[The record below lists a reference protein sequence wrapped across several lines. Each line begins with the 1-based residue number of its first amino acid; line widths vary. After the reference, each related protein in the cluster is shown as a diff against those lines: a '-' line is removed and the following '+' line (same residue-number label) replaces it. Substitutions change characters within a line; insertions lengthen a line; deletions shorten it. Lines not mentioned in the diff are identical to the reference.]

1 MGWADYAASILG
13 ATPGASNPQGSAI
26 DYESHPA
33 ARTLGGS
40 DRDLLSCPMPFVESQ
55 QEATQEQVHEEGLHH
70 QLTVGQMT
78 MVAVGGSIGTG
89 LLLGSAA
96 ALEIAGPS
104 VILSYVVATFI
115 AYTVAMALG
124 ELASV
129 HPAAGSFGVYGELY
143 LNQYLGFLCRAAYWA
158 SIAFSIGAEL
168 VASATYMTYWLPA
181 LPGEIWVVVFS
192 ALLLLVNL
200 RSVGSFGRF
209 EFWFSMIKFATI
221 VAFILAGAAL
231 LLSGRVAQQYTAHG
245 GFLPKGP
252 IAPLLA
258 VFWAIYAFGG
268 VEMLAVTTGE
278 SRSAKDIPRAARLT
292 FFLLAG
298 LYLGA
303 IIILVGVMPW
313 NHAGV
318 SESPFVSVL
327 RLAKVP
333 AAAFFMNFVVLT
345 AALSGANAKLYVA
358 SRLLFSMGRTGWAP
372 VSVGKLNASGSPR
385 LALLVSSYGIVTA
398 LIIENWAPKQAFL
411 YIMGAA
417 FSGLILSWVV
427 SLAAHV
433 SFRWRL
439 TPEQVAALP
448 IRSPFGL
455 WGSILGF
462 VLVSAA
468 VLQTLLSSRINEV
481 GGLVFFVV
489 LTVAYIFLKS
499 NRRTM

>member
-1 MGWADYAASILG
+1 MPLAV
-13 ATPGASNPQGSAI
+13 SAPEI
-26 DYESHPA
+26 H
-33 ARTLGGS
+33 
-40 DRDLLSCPMPFVESQ
+40 
-55 QEATQEQVHEEGLHH
+55 EQGLHH
-70 QLTVGQMT
+70 QLTAGQMT
-78 MVAVGGSIGTG
+78 MVAVGGSVGTG

-96 ALEIAGPS
+96 ALEIAGPA
-104 VILSYVVATFI
+104 VILSYIVAAFI

-129 HPAAGSFGVYGELY
+129 HPSAGSFGVYGELY
-143 LNQYLGFLCRAAYWA
+143 LNEYLGFLCRAAYWA

-181 LPGEIWVVVFS
+181 VPGEVWVFVFS

-231 LLSGRVAQQYTAHG
+231 LLSGRVAPQYTAHG
-245 GFLPKGP
+245 GFFPKGP
-252 IAPLLA
+252 LAPLLA
-258 VFWAIYAFGG
+258 VFLAIYAFGG

-278 SRSAKDIPRAARLT
+278 SRSSKDIPRAARLT

-303 IIILVGVMPW
+303 IVVLVGVMPW

-333 AAAFFMNFVVLT
+333 AAAYFMNFVVLT

-358 SRLLFSMGRTGWAP
+358 SRLLFSMGRSGWAP
-372 VSVGKLNASGSPR
+372 ARLGTLNASGSPR

-417 FSGLILSWVV
+417 FSGLFLCWVI
-427 SLAAHV
+427 SLAAHAN
-433 SFRWRL
+433 FRRRL
-439 TPEQVAALP
+439 TPQQVAALP
-448 IRSPFGL
+448 MRSPLGI
-455 WGSILGF
+455 WGSIIGF
-462 VLVSAA
+462 VVSAA
-468 VLQTLLSSRINEV
+468 LVLHTLFSSRVNAV
-481 GGLVFFVV
+481 GGLIFFGG
-489 LTVAYIFLKS
+489 LTVAYFLLK
-499 NRRTM
+499 RRRQAI

>member
-1 MGWADYAASILG
+1 
-13 ATPGASNPQGSAI
+13 
-26 DYESHPA
+26 
-33 ARTLGGS
+33 
-40 DRDLLSCPMPFVESQ
+40 
-55 QEATQEQVHEEGLHH
+55 
-70 QLTVGQMT
+70 MT

-96 ALEIAGPS
+96 ALEVAGPG
-104 VILSYVVATFI
+104 VILSYIIAAFI

-124 ELASV
+124 ELASM

-168 VASATYMTYWLPA
+168 TASATYMGYWLPA
-181 LPGEIWVVVFS
+181 VPGELWVILFS

-200 RSVGSFGRF
+200 RSVGSYGRF
-209 EFWFSMIKFATI
+209 EFWFAMIKFATI
-221 VAFILAGAAL
+221 VAFILAGSAL
-231 LLSGRVAQQYTAHG
+231 LFSGRVAPQYTAQG

-292 FFLLAG
+292 IFLLAG
-298 LYLGA
+298 VYLGA
-303 IIILVGVMPW
+303 ITVLVGVMPW
-313 NHAGV
+313 NHTGV

-327 RLAKVP
+327 RLAHIP
-333 AAAFFMNFVVLT
+333 AAAYFMNFVVLT

-358 SRLLFSMGRTGWAP
+358 SRLLFSMGRSGWAP
-372 VSVGKLNASGSPR
+372 ARLGKLNAAGSPR
-385 LALLVSSYGIVTA
+385 LALLVSSYGIVSA
-398 LIIENWAPKQAFL
+398 LIFEYWAPQQAFV

-417 FSGLILSWVV
+417 FSGLIFSWVV

-433 SFRWRL
+433 SFRRRL
-439 TPEQVAALP
+439 TPQQLAALP
-448 IRSPFGL
+448 MRSPLGI
-455 WGSILGF
+455 WGSMLGF
-462 VLVSAA
+462 MLASATVLH
-468 VLQTLLSSRINEV
+468 TLFSTRINAI
-481 GGLVFFVV
+481 GGLVFFTA
-489 LTVAYIFLKS
+489 LTLAYFLLKRRREVAPPNS
-499 NRRTM
+499 P

>member
-1 MGWADYAASILG
+1 
-13 ATPGASNPQGSAI
+13 
-26 DYESHPA
+26 
-33 ARTLGGS
+33 
-40 DRDLLSCPMPFVESQ
+40 
-55 QEATQEQVHEEGLHH
+55 
-70 QLTVGQMT
+70 MT

-96 ALEIAGPS
+96 ALEVAGPG
-104 VILSYVVATFI
+104 VILSYIIAAFI

-124 ELASV
+124 ELSSM
-129 HPAAGSFGVYGELY
+129 HPAAGSFGIYGELY

-158 SIAFSIGAEL
+158 AIAFSIGAEL
-168 VASATYMTYWLPA
+168 VASATYMAYWFPQVR
-181 LPGEIWVVVFS
+181 GEIWVLVFS

-221 VAFILAGAAL
+221 VVFILAGAAL
-231 LLSGRVAQQYTAHG
+231 MFSGRVAPQYTAHG
-245 GFLPKGP
+245 GFLPQGP

-278 SRSAKDIPRAARLT
+278 SRTATDIPRAARLT

-298 LYLGA
+298 IYLGA
-303 IIILVGVMPW
+303 IIVLVGVMPW
-313 NHAGV
+313 NHTGV
-318 SESPFVSVL
+318 AESPFVSVL
-327 RLAKVP
+327 RLAKIP

-372 VSVGKLNASGSPR
+372 ARLGKLNHSGSPR

-417 FSGLILSWVV
+417 FSGLIFSWVV

-439 TPEQVAALP
+439 TAQQVAALP
-448 IRSPFGL
+448 MRSPLGM
-455 WGSILGF
+455 WGSMIGF
-462 VLVSAA
+462 VLASAT
-468 VLQTLLSSRINEV
+468 VLHTLFSTRINEI
-481 GGLVFFVV
+481 GGFVFFAA
-489 LTVAYIFLKS
+489 LTVSYFLLK
-499 NRRTM
+499 RRRGSPSQ

>member
-1 MGWADYAASILG
+1 MPAI
-13 ATPGASNPQGSAI
+13 PSAPEVI
-26 DYESHPA
+26 H
-33 ARTLGGS
+33 
-40 DRDLLSCPMPFVESQ
+40 
-55 QEATQEQVHEEGLHH
+55 EQGLHH
-70 QLTVGQMT
+70 QLTAGQMT

-96 ALEIAGPS
+96 ALEVAGPG
-104 VILSYVVATFI
+104 VIISYVIAAFI

-124 ELASV
+124 ELASM
-129 HPAAGSFGVYGELY
+129 HPAAGSFAVYGELY

-158 SIAFSIGAEL
+158 AIAFSIGAEL
-168 VASATYMTYWLPA
+168 VASAAYMAYWFPTVR
-181 LPGEIWVVVFS
+181 GEIWVLVFA
-192 ALLLLVNL
+192 ALLLVVNL

-231 LLSGRVAQQYTAHG
+231 LFSGKVAPQYTAQG

-278 SRSAKDIPRAARLT
+278 SRSSTDIPRATRLT

-298 LYLGA
+298 VYLGA
-303 IIILVGVMPW
+303 ITILVGVMSW
-313 NHAGV
+313 NHTGV

-333 AAAFFMNFVVLT
+333 AAAYFMNFVVLT

-372 VSVGKLNASGSPR
+372 AALGKLNASGSPR
-385 LALLVSSYGIVTA
+385 LALLVSSYGIITA
-398 LIIENWAPKQAFL
+398 LIIENWAPKQAVL

-417 FSGLILSWVV
+417 FSGLIFSWIV

-439 TPEQVAALP
+439 TPEQVAKLP
-448 IRSPFGL
+448 MRSPFGV
-455 WGSILGF
+455 WGSMLGF
-462 VLVSAA
+462 VLVLAA
-468 VLQTLLSSRINEV
+468 VLHTLFSSRINAY
-481 GGLVFFVV
+481 GGLAFFAI
-489 LTVAYIFLKS
+489 LTVAYILMR
-499 NRRTM
+499 RRT

>member
-1 MGWADYAASILG
+1 MPQAP
-13 ATPGASNPQGSAI
+13 ATP
-26 DYESHPA
+26 
-33 ARTLGGS
+33 
-40 DRDLLSCPMPFVESQ
+40 DL
-55 QEATQEQVHEEGLHH
+55 THEQGLHH

-104 VILSYVVATFI
+104 VILSYLVAAFI
-115 AYTVAMALG
+115 AYTVSMALG
-124 ELASV
+124 ELSSM
-129 HPAAGSFGVYGELY
+129 HPAAASFGLYGELY

-158 SIAFSIGAEL
+158 AIAFSIGAEL
-168 VASATYMTYWLPA
+168 TASAAYMAYWFPA
-181 LPGEIWVVVFS
+181 VRGELWVILFS
-192 ALLLLVNL
+192 ALLLIVNL
-200 RSVGSFGRF
+200 RSVLAFGRF
-209 EFWFSMIKFATI
+209 EFWFAMIKFATI

-231 LLSGRVAQQYTAHG
+231 LLGGRVAPQYTAHG

-252 IAPLLA
+252 TAPLLA

-278 SRSAKDIPRAARLT
+278 SRSSKDIPRASRLT

-298 LYLGA
+298 VYLGA
-303 IIILVGVMPW
+303 ITVLVGVMPW
-313 NHAGV
+313 NHAGA

-327 RLAKVP
+327 RLARVP

-372 VSVGKLNASGSPR
+372 ARLGKLNASGSPR
-385 LALLVSSYGIVTA
+385 LALLISSYGIVTA

-417 FSGLILSWVV
+417 FSGLIFSW
-427 SLAAHV
+427 
-433 SFRWRL
+433 
-439 TPEQVAALP
+439 
-448 IRSPFGL
+448 
-455 WGSILGF
+455 
-462 VLVSAA
+462 
-468 VLQTLLSSRINEV
+468 
-481 GGLVFFVV
+481 
-489 LTVAYIFLKS
+489 
-499 NRRTM
+499 

>member
-1 MGWADYAASILG
+1 
-13 ATPGASNPQGSAI
+13 
-26 DYESHPA
+26 
-33 ARTLGGS
+33 
-40 DRDLLSCPMPFVESQ
+40 
-55 QEATQEQVHEEGLHH
+55 
-70 QLTVGQMT
+70 

-96 ALEIAGPS
+96 ALEMAGPS
-104 VILSYVVATFI
+104 VILSYIIAAFI

-124 ELASV
+124 ELAST
-129 HPAAGSFGVYGELY
+129 HPAAGSFAIYGELY

-158 SIAFSIGAEL
+158 AIAFSIGAEL
-168 VASATYMTYWLPA
+168 TASASYMAYWLPVVR
-181 LPGEIWVVVFS
+181 GEIWVIIFS

-231 LLSGRVAQQYTAHG
+231 LLGGRVAAQYTAQG

-278 SRSAKDIPRAARLT
+278 SSSSRDIPRAARLT

-303 IIILVGVMPW
+303 ITVLVGVMPW
-313 NHAGV
+313 NHTGV
-318 SESPFVSVL
+318 TESPFVSVL
-327 RLAKVP
+327 RLAKIP

-345 AALSGANAKLYVA
+345 ATLSGANAKLYVA

-372 VSVGKLNASGSPR
+372 ARLGKLNASGSPR

-417 FSGLILSWVV
+417 FSGLIFSWVV
-427 SLAAHV
+427 CLAAHV
-433 SFRWRL
+433 SFRRRL
-439 TPEQVAALP
+439 TREQVAALP
-448 IRSPFGL
+448 MRSPFGI
-455 WGSILGF
+455 WGSMLGF

-468 VLQTLLSSRINEV
+468 VLQTLRSSRINEI

-489 LTVAYIFLKS
+489 LTIAYLFLKRS
-499 NRRTM
+499 RQTP

>member
-1 MGWADYAASILG
+1 
-13 ATPGASNPQGSAI
+13 
-26 DYESHPA
+26 
-33 ARTLGGS
+33 
-40 DRDLLSCPMPFVESQ
+40 
-55 QEATQEQVHEEGLHH
+55 
-70 QLTVGQMT
+70 MT

-104 VILSYVVATFI
+104 VILSYLVAAFI

-129 HPAAGSFGVYGELY
+129 NPAAGSFGVYGELY
-143 LNQYLGFLCRAAYWA
+143 LNQYLGFLCRAGYWA

-168 VASATYMTYWLPA
+168 TASATYMSYWLPA
-181 LPGEIWVVVFS
+181 VPGVVWVFVFS
-192 ALLLLVNL
+192 VLLVLVNL
-200 RSVGSFGRF
+200 RSVLAFGRF
-209 EFWFSMIKFATI
+209 EFWFAMIKFSTI
-221 VAFILAGAAL
+221 VLFILAGTAL
-231 LLSGRVAQQYTAHG
+231 LVSGRVTPQYTAQG

-252 IAPLLA
+252 TAPLLA
-258 VFWAIYAFGG
+258 VFFAIYAFGG

-298 LYLGA
+298 LYLAA
-303 IIILVGVMPW
+303 ITVLVGVMPW

-333 AAAFFMNFVVLT
+333 AAAYLMNFVVLT
-345 AALSGANAKLYVA
+345 AALSGANAKLYVS

-372 VSVGKLNASGSPR
+372 ASLGKLNASGSPR

-398 LIIENWAPKQAFL
+398 LIIEHWAAQRAFL

-417 FSGLILSWVV
+417 FSGLILSWVI

-433 SFRWRL
+433 SFRRSL
-439 TPEQVAALP
+439 TRQQVAALP
-448 IRSPFGL
+448 MRSPLGM
-455 WGSILGF
+455 WGSVLGF
-462 VLVSAA
+462 ILATIA
-468 VLQTLLSSRINEV
+468 VLHTLFATRINAI
-481 GGLVFFVV
+481 GGLVFFAGLTAAYV
-489 LTVAYIFLKS
+489 LLK
-499 NRRTM
+499 RRRGA

>member
-1 MGWADYAASILG
+1 MPPASAASEIKE
-13 ATPGASNPQGSAI
+13 SEIKEQGL
-26 DYESHPA
+26 
-33 ARTLGGS
+33 R
-40 DRDLLSCPMPFVESQ
+40 
-55 QEATQEQVHEEGLHH
+55 H
-70 QLTVGQMT
+70 QLTAGQMT

-104 VILSYVVATFI
+104 VILSYIVAAFI

-129 HPAAGSFGVYGELY
+129 HPSAGSFGVYGELY
-143 LNQYLGFLCRAAYWA
+143 LNQYLGFLCRAGYWA

-181 LPGEIWVVVFS
+181 VPGEVWVFVFS

-200 RSVGSFGRF
+200 RSVSSFGRF
-209 EFWFSMIKFATI
+209 EFWFAMIKFATI

-231 LLSGRVAQQYTAHG
+231 LAGGRVAPQYTAQG
-245 GFLPKGP
+245 RFFPNGP

-258 VFWAIYAFGG
+258 VFLAIYAFGG

-278 SRSAKDIPRAARLT
+278 SRSSKDIPRAARLT

-303 IIILVGVMPW
+303 IIVLVGVMPW

-327 RLAKVP
+327 RLTKVP
-333 AAAFFMNFVVLT
+333 AAAYFMNFVVLT

-358 SRLLFSMGRTGWAP
+358 SRLLFSMARSGWAP
-372 VSVGKLNASGSPR
+372 ARVGKLNAAGSPR
-385 LALLVSSYGIVTA
+385 LALLISSYGIITA

-439 TPEQVAALP
+439 TPQQVAALP
-448 IRSPFGL
+448 MRSPLGV
-455 WGSILGF
+455 WGSVLGF
-462 VLVSAA
+462 LLVSIA
-468 VLQTLLSSRINEV
+468 VIHTLLSSRVNQL
-481 GGLVFFVV
+481 GGLVFFAG
-489 LTVAYIFLKS
+489 LTIAYILLK
-499 NRRTM
+499 RRRKPDTFPVET

>member
-1 MGWADYAASILG
+1 
-13 ATPGASNPQGSAI
+13 
-26 DYESHPA
+26 
-33 ARTLGGS
+33 
-40 DRDLLSCPMPFVESQ
+40 MPLAPVVPEV
-55 QEATQEQVHEEGLHH
+55 QEQGLHH
-70 QLTVGQMT
+70 QLTAGQMT

-104 VILSYVVATFI
+104 VILSYIVAAFI

-124 ELASV
+124 ELASM

-143 LNQYLGFLCRAAYWA
+143 LNQYLGFLCRAGYWA

-168 VASATYMTYWLPA
+168 VASATYMHYWLPA
-181 LPGEIWVVVFS
+181 VPGEVWVFVFS
-192 ALLLLVNL
+192 ALLLIVNL
-200 RSVGSFGRF
+200 RSVSSFGRF
-209 EFWFSMIKFATI
+209 EFWFAMIKFATI
-221 VAFILAGAAL
+221 VAFILAGTAL
-231 LLSGRVAQQYTAHG
+231 MLSGRMVPQYTAEG

-258 VFWAIYAFGG
+258 VFLAIYAFGG

-278 SRSAKDIPRAARLT
+278 SRSAQDIPRAARLT

-303 IIILVGVMPW
+303 IIVLVGVMQW

-318 SESPFVSVL
+318 GESPFVSVL

-358 SRLLFSMGRTGWAP
+358 SRLLFSMGRSGWAP
-372 VSVGKLNASGSPR
+372 ARLGKLNTAGSPR

-439 TPEQVAALP
+439 TPDQVAALP
-448 IRSPFGL
+448 MRSPVGV
-455 WGSILGF
+455 WGSMLGF

-468 VLQTLLSSRINEV
+468 VVQTLFSTRVNAI
-481 GGLVFFVV
+481 GGIGFFVL
-489 LTVAYIFLKS
+489 LTAAYLLLKR
-499 NRRTM
+499 RRTS

>member
-1 MGWADYAASILG
+1 
-13 ATPGASNPQGSAI
+13 
-26 DYESHPA
+26 
-33 ARTLGGS
+33 
-40 DRDLLSCPMPFVESQ
+40 
-55 QEATQEQVHEEGLHH
+55 
-70 QLTVGQMT
+70 MT

-104 VILSYVVATFI
+104 VILSYFVAAFI

-129 HPAAGSFGVYGELY
+129 HPAAGAFGVYGELY
-143 LNQYLGFLCRAAYWA
+143 LNQYLGFLCRAGYWA

-168 VASATYMTYWLPA
+168 TASATYMAHWFPT
-181 LPGEIWVVVFS
+181 LPGVFWVFVFS

-200 RSVGSFGRF
+200 RSVLAFGRF

-221 VAFILAGAAL
+221 VAFILAGTSL
-231 LLSGRVAQQYTAHG
+231 LVSGRVAPQYTAQG
-245 GFLPKGP
+245 GFFPKGP

-258 VFWAIYAFGG
+258 VFLAIYAFGG

-278 SRSAKDIPRAARLT
+278 SRSSKDIPRAARLT
-292 FFLLAG
+292 FFSLAG

-303 IIILVGVMPW
+303 ITILVGVMPW
-313 NHAGV
+313 NHAGT

-327 RLAKVP
+327 SIAHIP
-333 AAAFFMNFVVLT
+333 AAANFMNFVVLT

-358 SRLLFSMGRTGWAP
+358 SRLLFSMGRSGWAP
-372 VSVGKLNASGSPR
+372 ATMGKLNASGSPR

-398 LIIENWAPKQAFL
+398 LIIENWAPQQAFL

-417 FSGLILSWVV
+417 FSGLIFSWIV

-433 SFRWRL
+433 SFRRRL

-448 IRSPFGL
+448 MRSPLGA

-462 VLVSAA
+462 ILVSIT
-468 VLQTLLSSRINEV
+468 VLHTLFASRINAL
-481 GGLVFFVV
+481 GGLVFFTA
-489 LTVAYIFLKS
+489 LTAAYLWLKRHRQAS
-499 NRRTM
+499 

>member
-1 MGWADYAASILG
+1 
-13 ATPGASNPQGSAI
+13 
-26 DYESHPA
+26 
-33 ARTLGGS
+33 
-40 DRDLLSCPMPFVESQ
+40 
-55 QEATQEQVHEEGLHH
+55 
-70 QLTVGQMT
+70 

-96 ALEIAGPS
+96 ALEMAGPS
-104 VILSYVVATFI
+104 VILSYIIAAFI

-124 ELASV
+124 ELAST
-129 HPAAGSFGVYGELY
+129 HPAAGSFAIYGELY

-158 SIAFSIGAEL
+158 AIAFSIGAEL
-168 VASATYMTYWLPA
+168 TASASYMAYWLPVVR
-181 LPGEIWVVVFS
+181 GEIWVIIFS

-231 LLSGRVAQQYTAHG
+231 LLGGRVAAQYTAQG
-245 GFLPKGP
+245 GFFPKGP

-278 SRSAKDIPRAARLT
+278 SSSSRDIPRAARLT

-303 IIILVGVMPW
+303 ITVLVGVMPW
-313 NHAGV
+313 NHTGV
-318 SESPFVSVL
+318 TESPFVSVL
-327 RLAKVP
+327 RLAKIP

-372 VSVGKLNASGSPR
+372 ARLGKLNASGSPR

-417 FSGLILSWVV
+417 FSGLIFSWVV
-427 SLAAHV
+427 CLAAHV

-439 TPEQVAALP
+439 TREQVAALP
-448 IRSPFGL
+448 MRSPFGI
-455 WGSILGF
+455 WGSMLGF

-468 VLQTLLSSRINEV
+468 VLQTLRSSRINEI

-489 LTVAYIFLKS
+489 LTIAYLFLKRS
-499 NRRTM
+499 RQTP

>member
-1 MGWADYAASILG
+1 M
-13 ATPGASNPQGSAI
+13 P
-26 DYESHPA
+26 PA
-33 ARTLGGS
+33 
-40 DRDLLSCPMPFVESQ
+40 PEI
-55 QEATQEQVHEEGLHH
+55 VHEQGLHH

-96 ALEIAGPS
+96 ALEMAGPS
-104 VILSYVVATFI
+104 VILSYVVAAFL

-124 ELASV
+124 ELASA

-158 SIAFSIGAEL
+158 AIAFSIGAEL
-168 VASATYMTYWLPA
+168 VASATYMAYWFPA
-181 LPGEIWVVVFS
+181 VPGELWVIVFS

-209 EFWFSMIKFATI
+209 EFWFSMIKLATI

-231 LLSGRVAQQYTAHG
+231 LFTGRVAPQYTAQG
-245 GFLPKGP
+245 GFFPKGP
-252 IAPLLA
+252 VAPLLA

-268 VEMLAVTTGE
+268 VEILAVTTGE
-278 SRSAKDIPRAARLT
+278 SRSSKDIPRATRLT
-292 FFLLAG
+292 IFLLAG
-298 LYLGA
+298 IYLGA
-303 IIILVGVMPW
+303 ITILVGVMPW
-313 NHAGV
+313 NHTGV

-333 AAAFFMNFVVLT
+333 AAAYLMNFVVLT
-345 AALSGANAKLYVA
+345 AALSGANAKLYAA
-358 SRLLFSMGRTGWAP
+358 SRLLFSMGRSGWAP
-372 VSVGKLNASGSPR
+372 ARLGNLNASGSPR

-398 LIIENWAPKQAFL
+398 LIIENWAPKEAFS

-417 FSGLILSWVV
+417 FSGLFFCWVV

-439 TPEQVAALP
+439 TPQEVAALP
-448 IRSPFGL
+448 MRSPLGI
-455 WGSILGF
+455 WGSMVGF
-462 VLVSAA
+462 VMASAFI
-468 VLQTLLSSRINEV
+468 VQTLRSSRINQL
-481 GGLVFFVV
+481 GGLFFFAA
-489 LTVAYIFLKS
+489 LTAAYLLLK
-499 NRRTM
+499 RRHHA

>member
-1 MGWADYAASILG
+1 MCLKTLDASLRCKLG
-13 ATPGASNPQGSAI
+13 
-26 DYESHPA
+26 
-33 ARTLGGS
+33 RTSQTLI
-40 DRDLLSCPMPFVESQ
+40 SCPMPLTSTPEVV
-55 QEATQEQVHEEGLHH
+55 QEQGLHH
-70 QLTVGQMT
+70 QLTAGQMT

-96 ALEIAGPS
+96 ALEVAGPG
-104 VILSYVVATFI
+104 VIVSYIIAAFI

-124 ELASV
+124 ELAST
-129 HPAAGSFGVYGELY
+129 HPAAGSFGLYGELY

-158 SIAFSIGAEL
+158 AIAFSIGAEL
-168 VASATYMTYWLPA
+168 VASATYMGYWFPA
-181 LPGEIWVVVFS
+181 VPAEIWVILFA
-192 ALLLLVNL
+192 ALLVLVNL
-200 RSVGSFGRF
+200 RNVGSFGRF

-231 LLSGRVAQQYTAHG
+231 LFSGRVAPQYTAQG
-245 GFLPKGP
+245 GFLPKGAM
-252 IAPLLA
+252 APLLA

-278 SRSAKDIPRAARLT
+278 SRSSKDIPRAARLT

-303 IIILVGVMPW
+303 IIVLVGVMPW

-333 AAAFFMNFVVLT
+333 AAAYFMNFVVLT
-345 AALSGANAKLYVA
+345 AALSGANAKLYLA
-358 SRLLFSMGRTGWAP
+358 SRLLFSMGRSGWAP
-372 VSVGKLNASGSPR
+372 ARLGTLNASGSPR

-417 FSGLILSWVV
+417 FSGLFLCWVI
-427 SLAAHV
+427 SLAAHAN
-433 SFRWRL
+433 FRRRL
-439 TPEQVAALP
+439 TPQQVAALP
-448 IRSPFGL
+448 MRSPLGI
-455 WGSILGF
+455 WGSVIGF
-462 VLVSAA
+462 VVSAA
-468 VLQTLLSSRINEV
+468 LVLHTLFSSRVNAV
-481 GGLVFFVV
+481 GGLIFFGG
-489 LTVAYIFLKS
+489 LTVAYFLLK
-499 NRRTM
+499 RRRQAI